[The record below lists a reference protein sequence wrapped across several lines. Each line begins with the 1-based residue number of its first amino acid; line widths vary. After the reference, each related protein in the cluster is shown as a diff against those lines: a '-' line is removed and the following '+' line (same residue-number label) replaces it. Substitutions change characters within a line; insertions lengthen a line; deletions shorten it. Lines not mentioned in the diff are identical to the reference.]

1 MPPSI
6 ELDEA
11 RQRLVQAEQ
20 DAEELALQLA
30 RNGGDS
36 AVVGFLKNLAEAYDR
51 EKQGWPMPESVFRC
65 SRALTLYDQYKDAR
79 AVLARTKG

>member
-1 MPPSI
+1 MPPSR

-11 RQRLVQAEQ
+11 RQRLVQVER
-20 DAEELALQLA
+20 DAESMALQLA
-30 RNGGDS
+30 HNGGDS
-36 AVVGFLKNLAEAYDR
+36 AVVGFLRNLGEAYDR

-79 AVLARTKG
+79 ANLARTKG

>member
-1 MPPSI
+1 MPPSR

-11 RQRLVQAEQ
+11 RQHMVQVER
-20 DAEELALQLA
+20 DAEKLALEVAQ
-30 RNGGDS
+30 NGGDPA
-36 AVVGFLKNLAEAYDR
+36 AVSFLRNLDEAYDR

-79 AVLARTKG
+79 VNLARTEG